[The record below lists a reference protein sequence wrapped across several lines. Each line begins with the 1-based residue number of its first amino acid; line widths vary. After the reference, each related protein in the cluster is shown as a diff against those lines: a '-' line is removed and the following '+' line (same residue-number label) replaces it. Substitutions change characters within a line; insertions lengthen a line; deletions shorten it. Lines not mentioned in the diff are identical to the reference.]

1 MPEMRTSEWREL
13 CFQAASEIE
22 PERRIAIIAELRRIL
37 HNDIRKCGPVWID
50 LGKAQV
56 TRDGEPIYLTH
67 LEWQLLRHLI
77 ERAGRSVSREELL
90 RSVWG
95 YDSGTLTRTLDA
107 HVHRLRRKLEDTKR
121 PKLIVTVPR
130 MGYKF
135 IA

>member
-1 MPEMRTSEWREL
+1 MPEMRTNQWQQL
-13 CFQAASEIE
+13 CFLAASEVE

-37 HNDIRKCGPVWID
+37 GADIHKCGSVWID

-56 TRDGEPIYLTH
+56 TRNGEPIYLTH
-67 LEWQLLRHLI
+67 LEWQLLCHLI
-77 ERAGRSVSREELL
+77 EKAGRPVSREELL

-95 YDSGTLTRTLDA
+95 YDRGTLTRTLDA

-121 PKLIVTVPR
+121 TKLIITVPR